1 MFSNLFSTIKKFL
14 KIIDIEIKTKIFF
27 LLFFLILVTIFEL
40 LSLGLL
46 PTLVAKVFETTD
58 LPNIIDTFLELFY
71 INNITNLIFFIS
83 LIFFIKFTL
92 LLYVNYFELSTLKL
106 LRVLISKTLFEK
118 YSEKSYNF
126 FIQNNSSLLSR
137 NILVEADNFVALV
150 QSIIILLKEFVLL
163 IAIFTLLITFEP
175 FLSFSILFIFLLA
188 AMIFYKLTDKKLK
201 SIALSRITSLGL
213 SYKIVNQFLNLI
225 KEIKILKKE
234 NFFINK
240 FYLIKK
246 KYEESLLTS
255 NFITRLP
262 KIFFEFIVI
271 VIFLCLMLFLS
282 LNNPDKLL
290 ENLPFLSLV
299 VVSIIKLLPSFNG
312 ISGALTHFQSY
323 LNSFNLI
330 YEQIM
335 NFKIYKDK
343 DKETEIDNFQ
353 INSINIKKNSFL
365 EIKDLV
371 FQYSNNSSIETL
383 AINNLEIKNQEMIG
397 IIGVSGSGKTT
408 LINLILKLLHPNKGK
423 ILFHKDF
430 KDLKIGHVPQ
440 DIEIFDDTLRN
451 NIAFGVK
458 EEEINDDKVIEVLK
472 KCGLEN
478 FFKNNKSN
486 LNLILGDK
494 GIKISG
500 GEKQRIGIARSLYV
514 DPDFLILDEAT
525 SSLDIV
531 TEKVLLDEI
540 EKLRGNI
547 TTIFV
552 SHRISALKKC
562 NSVYLISSGK
572 IIANGSTEELLNKFP
587 NLTTSKE

>member
-58 LPNIIDTFLELFY
+58 LPNIVDTFLELFY

-106 LRVLISKTLFEK
+106 LRVLISKTLFKK

-163 IAIFTLLITFEP
+163 IAIFILLITFEP

-343 DKETEIDNFQ
+343 VTEIDNFQ

-371 FQYSNNSSIETL
+371 FQYSSNSSIEKL
-383 AINNLEIKNQEMIG
+383 VINNLEIKNQEMIG

-408 LINLILKLLHPNKGK
+408 LINLILKLLQPNKGK

-478 FFKNNKSN
+478 FFKKNKSN

-500 GEKQRIGIARSLYV
+500 GEKQRIGIARSLYI